1 MLINS
6 AVPTRLDL
14 KWRILCVRIGAYERE
29 RERENE
35 GQGNERGINRT
46 SRAHHLHLN

>member
-29 RERENE
+29 RERERERMKGRGMRE
-35 GQGNERGINRT
+35 G
-46 SRAHHLHLN
+46 

>member
-14 KWRILCVRIGAYERE
+14 KWRTLCVRIGAYE

>member
-29 RERENE
+29 RERERMKGRGMRE
-35 GQGNERGINRT
+35 G
-46 SRAHHLHLN
+46 